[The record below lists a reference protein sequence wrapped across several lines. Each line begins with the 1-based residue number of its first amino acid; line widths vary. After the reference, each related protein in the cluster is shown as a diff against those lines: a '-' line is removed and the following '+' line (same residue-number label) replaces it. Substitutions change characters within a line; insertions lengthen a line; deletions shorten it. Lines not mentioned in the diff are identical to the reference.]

1 MKHGSVFEL
10 QALEGGASGPRSILR
25 VLQVLGH
32 LADQPQGRTLAQ
44 LCEELELP
52 KTTLFTMLK
61 TLQGSGHLEVAA
73 GVYRLGPP
81 AVALGAAMA
90 ASARRNFPECARE
103 SLQSLSRRTGE
114 TTFLAVLT
122 ADGMNCRYVSVIE
135 SGNWLRFSVQP
146 DSLKPAYATG
156 TGHAMLAYLP
166 QAEVEAILDRV
177 HFEKITRKTVGSR
190 RALLAALA
198 QVRKDQDSVTDS
210 GTVSEVMSVAAPIF
224 DASGRVL
231 AAVSAG
237 GPAARMAPHLS
248 SIRRMVRGTAEDI
261 SRTLGL
267 TGDWPPGP

>member
-1 MKHGSVFEL
+1 MIEAPVFEL
-10 QALEGGASGPRSILR
+10 QALEGSAPGPRAILR
-25 VLQVLGH
+25 VMQVLGH
-32 LADQPQGRTLAQ
+32 LAEHPQGRTLGQ
-44 LCEELELP
+44 LCEALGVP
-52 KTTLFTMLK
+52 KTTLFTMLR
-61 TLQGSGHLEVAA
+61 TLQGSGHLEVAS
-73 GVYRLGPP
+73 GVYRLGPL

-114 TTFLAVLT
+114 TSFLAVLT

-135 SGNWLRFSVQP
+135 SGNWLRFSVLP
-146 DSLKPAYATG
+146 DSLKPSYATG

-166 QAEVEAILDRV
+166 PAEVEAILERV
-177 HFEKITRKTVGSR
+177 HFEKLTRKTVGSR
-190 RALLAALA
+190 KALLAALA
-198 QVRKDQDSVTDS
+198 RVREEQVSVTDS
-210 GTVSEVMSVAAPIF
+210 GTVAEVMSVAAPIF
-224 DASGRVL
+224 DASGRVM

-267 TGDWPPGP
+267 VGDWPPA